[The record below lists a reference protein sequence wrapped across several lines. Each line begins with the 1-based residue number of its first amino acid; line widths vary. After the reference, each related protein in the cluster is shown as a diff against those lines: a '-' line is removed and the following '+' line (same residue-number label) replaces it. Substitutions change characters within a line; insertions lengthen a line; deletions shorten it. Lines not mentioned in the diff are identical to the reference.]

1 MLSTFVTPGSFITL
15 DESMIKSFHHD
26 LKGKIEIIRK
36 PRPIGNEMK
45 NISDGISKIV
55 YHLELY
61 EGRDVMCDKK
71 YVKEFGATTA
81 TTLRLTETY
90 HGSGRRLI
98 ADSWFGSV
106 KCAKALMER
115 GLYSIMLVK
124 LHIKISLE
132 NFYLKTIYK
141 NVNGMQ

>member
-1 MLSTFVTPGSFITL
+1 MLSTFITPGSFITL
-15 DESMIKSFHHD
+15 DETMIKSFDHD

-55 YHLELY
+55 YHLKLY

-90 HGSGRRLI
+90 HGSGRRVN
-98 ADSWFGSV
+98 ADSCFGSV
-106 KCAKALMER
+106 K
-115 GLYSIMLVK
+115 
-124 LHIKISLE
+124 
-132 NFYLKTIYK
+132 
-141 NVNGMQ
+141 